1 MAGVREKKT
10 QLSHFLFPQDHSIM
24 AKFRDNGSLPAI
36 RTRAIANSLLHVSA
50 CLPRVVSSSSLRC
63 FSVRL
68 PLCPLNF
75 FFLLFL
81 TWTSELPCASST
93 AISYTSWRVCW
104 AASSCLGVKKNRH
117 NMHQLL
123 LCRIMWPF
131 STTLLWISACLA
143 FRWVDAMK
151 KIFFLNPEIYCYVHV
166 CRLNPFS
173 LGPAASNLSTYGVPA
188 RQSANL
194 WTVSLLWKQWKC
206 LQGNK
211 NTNEIFVKTENIQLR
226 Q

>member
-1 MAGVREKKT
+1 
-10 QLSHFLFPQDHSIM
+10 M

-36 RTRAIANSLLHVSA
+36 RPRAIANSLLHVSA
-50 CLPRVVSSSSLRC
+50 CLPRVMSSSSLRC

-68 PLCPLNF
+68 PLCPIF
-75 FFLLFL
+75 FTFL
-81 TWTSELPCASST
+81 TVFNMISALPCASST
-93 AISYTSWRVCW
+93 AISCTSWRVCW
-104 AASSCLGVKKNRH
+104 AVSSCLGVKKNRH
-117 NMHQLL
+117 NMRQLP
-123 LCRIMWPF
+123 LCPIMWPF

-151 KIFFLNPEIYCYVHV
+151 IFFFNPEIDWYVHV

-173 LGPAASNLSTYGVPA
+173 PGPAASNLSTYGVPV

-194 WTVSLLWKQWKC
+194 WTVSLLWKKWKY

-211 NTNEIFVKTENIQLR
+211 NTNEICVKTEKIHLR
-226 Q
+226 QIAYCSSSCWR